1 MRVRFS
7 IRAKA
12 DLFGIGAWI
21 ERDNPARAASFVEE
35 IAHACFGLADMP
47 LAFALLAG
55 HEESGIRRRPYGAYL
70 IFYIVGSERI
80 DIVRVLH
87 GARDY
92 EQLLFP
98 G

>member
-1 MRVRFS
+1 MRVQLS
-7 IRAKA
+7 VRAKA
-12 DLFGIGAWI
+12 DLFGIGEWI

-35 IAHACFGLADMP
+35 IAQACFGLADMP
-47 LAFALLAG
+47 LAFSLLLG
-55 HEESGIRRRPYGAYL
+55 REESGIRRRPHGAYL
-70 IFYIVGSERI
+70 IFYVVGPECI

-98 G
+98 